1 MQKLIWLIALSAGL
15 TACSVPQTKTAFRQW
30 VKEDPAFISKKE
42 AILKN
47 TDLKTVEKR
56 MVAFGNKCLNLETF
70 ATRVGTFS
78 DSTYK
83 TNTYKPSMDKE
94 PGRVSLY
101 MQQLS
106 RGTYLQDI
114 PDDGPYVFLAEA
126 LKGEK
131 PGQVRVAVYH
141 SAIGHGNIGDDA
153 MGWLVGESE
162 YCPEL

>member
-1 MQKLIWLIALSAGL
+1 MQKSLFAAAALAAL
-15 TACSVPQTKTAFRQW
+15 TACSVPQTKSEFRQW
-30 VKEDPAFISKKE
+30 VKDDPAFVSKKE

-70 ATRVGTFS
+70 ATRVGTFG

-83 TNTYKPSMDKE
+83 TNTFKPSMEKE

-106 RGTYLQDI
+106 RGNYLQKI

-126 LKGEK
+126 VKGDK
-131 PGQVRVAVYH
+131 PNQVRVAVYH

-153 MGWLVGESE
+153 MGWLVGESD